1 VLSIITL
8 CEVIK
13 IQTKFLVIALLTLL
27 LLLVPVFTAETP
39 QPIYKVG
46 DYFTYKAK
54 RTTTSRDETCTIE
67 FNGKIVVTS
76 IEYPYVY
83 YNITYTNIK
92 TSGNCPSGGIFSE
105 GYTTT
110 GLSRIDV
117 KPVGPGLDYFVDPSY
132 SGDYSN
138 STEMWGVKMT
148 ATAKYKNG
156 VLISGTMEYE
166 SSMVKSSISIELV
179 ETSISGLI
187 PGSIE
192 LVETSIPGLIT
203 SWWSWIIIVAVI
215 AAVVVILLVLVLKKL
230 RKPIQPTPVPPPTP
244 PPITPQSTQ

>member
-1 VLSIITL
+1 MLSIITL

-54 RTTTSRDETCTIE
+54 RTTTSQGETCTIE

-92 TSGNCPSGGIFSE
+92 TSGNCPPEEIPSE

-110 GLSRIDV
+110 DHSRIDV
-117 KPVGPGLDYFVDPSY
+117 KPWGSWLYFFVDPSY
-132 SGDYSN
+132 SGDYTY
-138 STEMWGVKMT
+138 STEMWGAKVT

-156 VLISGTMEYE
+156 VLISGTVEYE
-166 SSMVKSSISIELV
+166 SSMEK
-179 ETSISGLI
+179 
-187 PGSIE
+187 
-192 LVETSIPGLIT
+192 
-203 SWWSWIIIVAVI
+203 A
-215 AAVVVILLVLVLKKL
+215 LLA
-230 RKPIQPTPVPPPTP
+230 
-244 PPITPQSTQ
+244 